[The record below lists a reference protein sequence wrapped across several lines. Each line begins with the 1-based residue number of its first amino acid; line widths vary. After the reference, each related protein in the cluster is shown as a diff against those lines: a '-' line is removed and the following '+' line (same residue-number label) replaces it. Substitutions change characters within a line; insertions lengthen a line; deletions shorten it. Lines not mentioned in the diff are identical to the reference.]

1 MLSMTQM
8 KFHPRFADAF
18 RSGQKTTSLRKMD
31 FCCFPS
37 RTGEDKFFHTDI
49 LTRDVTLHD
58 YSSNSDIIFDA
69 GTPYTRVSNLECLL
83 KRQSHKPGELIAL
96 VVERDDD
103 TPRAFAV
110 AIIESISIIRGSQ
123 ITDEIAVNDGFNPE
137 NNPRNELFAF
147 LKDVY
152 PQRDPLHEMYWL
164 YTFTGVQMLSV
175 QDGDA

>member
-1 MLSMTQM
+1 MTQM
-8 KFHPRFADAF
+8 KFHPRFVDAF

-58 YSSNSDIIFDA
+58 YSSNSDMIFDA

-83 KRQSHKPGELIAL
+83 KRQNHKPGELIAL
-96 VVERDDD
+96 VAERDDG
-103 TPRAFAV
+103 TPRAFAI
-110 AIIESISIIRGSQ
+110 AIIESISILKGSQ

-137 NNPRNELFAF
+137 NHPRDELLAF
-147 LKDVY
+147 MRDVY
-152 PQRDPLHEMYWL
+152 PHKDPLYEMHWL
-164 YTFTGVQMLSV
+164 YTFANVQMLSV